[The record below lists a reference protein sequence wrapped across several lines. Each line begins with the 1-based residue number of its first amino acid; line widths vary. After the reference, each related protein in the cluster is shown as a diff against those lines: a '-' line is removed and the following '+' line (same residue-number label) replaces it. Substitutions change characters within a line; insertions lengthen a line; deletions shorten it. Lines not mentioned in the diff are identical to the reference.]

1 MLPDIVQHNTRF
13 SVSGLGATEDTGVL
27 SRSYLDLHPDEF
39 QHEVVWNGTIACQQQ
54 KAEQKAAP
62 PRLVR
67 LEADQEVEVGSTGD
81 RILDLFASTSSPLCA
96 RDVASRLGLY
106 IQTVDGWLRLLSR
119 GGLLVCADL
128 EHPNSGKPSY
138 PRTLRMYAAAK
149 AKAA

>member
-1 MLPDIVQHNTRF
+1 MLPDIAHPNKLLH
-13 SVSGLGATEDTGVL
+13 VSGLGQYAGGGVL
-27 SRSYLDLHPDEF
+27 SRSYEDLHPCPENYR
-39 QHEVVWNGTIACQQQ
+39 VIWNGTIEAQDQ
-54 KAEQKAAP
+54 KFWQRAAP
-62 PRLVR
+62 PREVR
-67 LEADQEVEVGSTGD
+67 LEADQEIEVGSTGD
-81 RILDLFASTSSPLCA
+81 RILDLFASTSTPLCA
-96 RDVASRLGLY
+96 RDVATQLGLY